1 MKIYFT
7 FDHFIRHKVEVL
19 DAIVVVISF
28 ILDLVFLDDDTVGGV
43 VGKLHV
49 LNMEHIES

>member
-7 FDHFIRHKVEVL
+7 FDHFIKHKVEVL

-43 VGKLHV
+43 VGKFHK
-49 LNMEHIES
+49 